1 MRSRLGCLL
10 LILTQSYF
18 GLSSTKAS
26 EATAAW
32 RLFTEI
38 DRDIRLIAA
47 QERENPSLRE
57 KITKALVAC
66 ERLRSLTKDDR
77 PWTSVNFGPVYSSQL
92 NRDQQVLHGMV
103 HGNGLSGAKD
113 IDDLDAALADIYL
126 KVNACLMNGGKAVDS
141 VSVTVHTKESGV
153 EVQNL
158 RVMCMAKILR
168 LYPNYSPTAF
178 PQLSSPTKW
187 ELAPG
192 NYLMWAENP
201 GTGEKS
207 TLQEIP
213 IDRNQECDLAI
224 Q

>member
-1 MRSRLGCLL
+1 
-10 LILTQSYF
+10 
-18 GLSSTKAS
+18 
-26 EATAAW
+26 
-32 RLFTEI
+32 
-38 DRDIRLIAA
+38 
-47 QERENPSLRE
+47 
-57 KITKALVAC
+57 
-66 ERLRSLTKDDR
+66 
-77 PWTSVNFGPVYSSQL
+77 
-92 NRDQQVLHGMV
+92 
-103 HGNGLSGAKD
+103 
-113 IDDLDAALADIYL
+113 
-126 KVNACLMNGGKAVDS
+126 
-141 VSVTVHTKESGV
+141 VTVHTKESGV

-187 ELAPG
+187 QLAPG

-213 IDRNQECDLAI
+213 IDRNQECDLAV

>member
-1 MRSRLGCLL
+1 MRFKLCCLL
-10 LILTQSYF
+10 FILTHSYL
-18 GLSSTKAS
+18 GPSSS
-26 EATAAW
+26 EAVETTAAW
-32 RLFTEI
+32 RSFTKI
-38 DRDIRLIAA
+38 DSDIRLIAA
-47 QERENPSLRE
+47 EERQNPGLRE
-57 KITKALVAC
+57 KITKTLVAC

-77 PWTSVNFGPVYSSQL
+77 QWSSANFDPVYSSQL
-92 NRDQQVLHGMV
+92 NRDQQVLHRIA
-103 HGNGLSGAKD
+103 HGHSLLGAKD

-126 KVNACLMNGGKAVDS
+126 KVNACLMNGGKAVGS

-168 LYPNYSPTAF
+168 LYHNYSPTAF

-187 ELAPG
+187 QLAPG
-192 NYLMWAENP
+192 NYLMWSENP

-207 TLQEIP
+207 TIQEIP
-213 IDRNQECDLAI
+213 IDRNQECDLAV

>member
-1 MRSRLGCLL
+1 VGCLL
-10 LILTQSYF
+10 LILMQSGL
-18 GLSSTKAS
+18 GLSST
-26 EATAAW
+26 EALEGAAAW
-32 RLFTEI
+32 RSFTKI

-47 QERENPSLRE
+47 DERQNPRVRE
-57 KITKALVAC
+57 KMTKTLVAC

-77 PWTSVNFGPVYSSQL
+77 SWASADFAPVYSSQL
-92 NRDQQVLHGMV
+92 NRDQQVLHGMI
-103 HGNGLSGAKD
+103 HRNSLLGDKD

-126 KVNACLMNGGKAVDS
+126 KVNACLMNDGKAVGS
-141 VSVTVHTKESGV
+141 VSVTVHTKESGL
-153 EVQNL
+153 EVPNL

-168 LYPNYSPTAF
+168 LYHNYSPTAF

-187 ELAPG
+187 QLAPG

-213 IDRNQECDLAI
+213 IDRNQECDLAV